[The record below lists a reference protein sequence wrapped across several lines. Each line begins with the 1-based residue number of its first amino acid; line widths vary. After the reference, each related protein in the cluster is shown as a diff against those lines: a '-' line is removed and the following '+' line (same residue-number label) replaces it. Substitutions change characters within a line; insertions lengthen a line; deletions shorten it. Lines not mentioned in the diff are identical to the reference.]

1 MTRLAIS
8 ESLRGRLRAYW
19 RVARWAVFAAAFI
32 YCVLAL
38 SGAVPYGGTPPGQIV
53 MADGAAYY
61 FLETPYDWTDRPPGV
76 AEYRYSPA
84 FLWLTAPLRLL
95 PWELFVVVWFAAHV
109 GTLLYLR
116 VPWMLAFPGVVDDVV
131 RGNINTFLALAVVLV
146 IRHAASPLWSVV
158 LLTKVTPGIAVIW
171 HAARREW
178 RQFAIALAVTAAI
191 IVVGVAIDPELWTDW
206 IESLGVGLESYR
218 TVGFAAPLI
227 VRVGIGLAISVF
239 AAVSDRAWLLPIG
252 MLVAVPGLWPSSFAL
267 LTASVVLY
275 LASREGS
282 AAVALADGTATT
294 HSARIGVG

>member
-1 MTRLAIS
+1 MIPAIS
-8 ESLRGRLRAYW
+8 EVLLPRLRAYW
-19 RVARWAVFAAAFI
+19 RIARWAVFVAALV

-61 FLETPYDWTDRPPGV
+61 FVETPYDWSDRPPGV

-95 PWELFVVVWFAAHV
+95 PWELFVAVWFAAHV

-146 IRHAASPLWSVV
+146 VRRAASPLWSAV
-158 LLTKVTPGIAVIW
+158 LLTKVTPGVAVVW
-171 HAARREW
+171 HAARGEW
-178 RQFAIALAVTAAI
+178 LHVAIALAVTLAI
-191 IVVGVAIDPELWTDW
+191 IGSGTLVDPELWGQW
-206 IESLGVGLESYR
+206 WQSLGAGLETYR
-218 TVGFAAPLI
+218 TVGFAAPLL
-227 VRVGIGLAISVF
+227 VRTAVGVAISVF
-239 AAVSDRAWLLPIG
+239 AAVSDRAWLLPVG

-267 LTASVVLY
+267 LSASVVLY
-275 LASREGS
+275 GASRGPRSDS
-282 AAVALADGTATT
+282 AQLSLRN
-294 HSARIGVG
+294 SAK